1 MIVEGRIREYLDK
14 KFIIQARVAD
24 AAQVESS
31 KFSRAMTG
39 KGDLDLDE
47 LERICNVLE
56 VDPRE
61 FIKVEKK
68 PE

>member
-24 AAQVESS
+24 AAKVESS

-47 LERICNVLE
+47 LERICNVLGVE
-56 VDPRE
+56 PSE
-61 FIKVEKK
+61 FVKVTKSSE
-68 PE
+68 